1 MMSETRRLDVHAP
14 AMVEVCS
21 ERGKTASDLKARSSR
36 SKLTQQTPLI
46 MFGTLTRKTLAGCAR
61 RGTIGRYYHAASR
74 FSTPHSTQ
82 PCVGTPILRTPRP
95 AVRRPEFRTPLL
107 SESCIVPHN
116 TANLHLFLPP

>member
-1 MMSETRRLDVHAP
+1 MSETRRLDVHAP

-21 ERGKTASDLKARSSR
+21 ERGKTASDLKAR